1 MDKSACPKCNWQ
13 HKKNKQNKT
22 KQKTKNKTK
31 KQNKT
36 KQKIKIL
43 ELNAFDFNILVH
55 KYLKII
61 NKIYL

>member
-1 MDKSACPKCNWQ
+1 MDKSACQKCNWQ
-13 HKKNKQNKT
+13 HKNKK
-22 KQKTKNKTK
+22 KQK
-31 KQNKT
+31 KQNKQT
-36 KQKIKIL
+36 KQTKIKIL

>member
-1 MDKSACPKCNWQ
+1 MDMDKSACQKCNWQ
-13 HKKNKQNKT
+13 HKKQN
-22 KQKTKNKTK
+22 K
-31 KQNKT
+31 KQNK
-36 KQKIKIL
+36 QRKIKIL